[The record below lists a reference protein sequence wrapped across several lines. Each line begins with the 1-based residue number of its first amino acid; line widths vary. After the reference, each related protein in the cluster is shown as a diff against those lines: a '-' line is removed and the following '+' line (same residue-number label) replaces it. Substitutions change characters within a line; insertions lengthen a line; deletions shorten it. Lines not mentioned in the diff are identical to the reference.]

1 MKKIGFIGAGNM
13 GGALIEAV
21 CKKIGGENVI
31 ICDSLP
37 EKTARFAEKYGCEVS
52 DASDVTSAADYLFIC
67 VKPQTAEKAM
77 AEIKPV
83 LDRRTVKPV
92 LVSIMAGVTI
102 TRVRDMAGGQSS
114 SAMPI
119 IRIMPNV
126 AAAVGAGVILCDSDG
141 ASDGQVEEFRSFM
154 SLAGEIDMLPEKLID
169 AGSAVSGC
177 GPAFVCMFIEA
188 MADGA
193 VKCGIP
199 RQKALSYAVETVLGT
214 AELLK
219 QTGKHPAVVK
229 DEVTSPAGTTIEGV
243 QALEEGG
250 MRASVIK
257 AVCAAYE
264 KNKKL

>member
-21 CKKIGGENVI
+21 CGKVGGENVI
-31 ICDSLP
+31 ICDHSA
-37 EKTARFAEKYGCEVS
+37 EKTARFAEEYFCEVY
-52 DASDVTSAADYLFIC
+52 SAAETAETADYLFIC
-67 VKPQTAEKAM
+67 VKPQAAEKAF
-77 AEIKPV
+77 AEIKPF
-83 LDRRTVKPV
+83 LRRTPKPV
-92 LVSIMAGVTI
+92 LVSIMAGITI
-102 TRVRDMAGGQSS
+102 ERVRGMAGGDF
-114 SAMPI
+114 PV
-119 IRIMPNV
+119 IRIMPSV
-126 AAAVGAGVILCDSDG
+126 AAAVGEGVILCDSDG
-141 ASDGQVEEFRSFM
+141 VSDVQEGEFRDFM
-154 SLAGEIDMLPEKLID
+154 SLAGRLDMLPEKLID

-199 RQKALSYAVETVLGT
+199 RKKALSYAIETVLGT

-250 MRASVIK
+250 LRAAVIN
-257 AVCAAYE
+257 AICASYE
-264 KNKKL
+264 KNRKIT

>member
-31 ICDSLP
+31 ICDNLP
-37 EKTARFAEKYGCEVS
+37 EKTARFSEKYGCGIS
-52 DASDVTSAADYLFIC
+52 DASNVAEEADYLFIC
-67 VKPQTAEKAM
+67 VKPQAAENAF

-83 LDRRTVKPV
+83 LDKSTV

-102 TRVRDMAGGQSS
+102 ERVKTMAGRDI
-114 SAMPI
+114 PV

-126 AAAVGAGVILCDSDG
+126 AAAVGEGVILCDSDG
-141 ASDGQVEEFRSFM
+141 ASDEQVEEFKSFM

-199 RQKALSYAVETVLGT
+199 RQKALDYAIETVLGT

-243 QALEEGG
+243 QALEDGG
-250 MRASVIK
+250 MRAAVIK
-257 AVCAAYE
+257 AVCVAYE

>member
-31 ICDSLP
+31 ICDHLP

-52 DASDVTSAADYLFIC
+52 DASGVTSAADYIFIC
-67 VKPQTAEKAM
+67 VKPQAAEKAI

-102 TRVRDMAGGQSS
+102 ERVKTMAGVDI
-114 SAMPI
+114 PI

-141 ASDGQVEEFRSFM
+141 VSDAQTEEFKTFM

-199 RQKALSYAVETVLGT
+199 RQKALSYAIETVLGT

-219 QTGKHPAVVK
+219 QMGKHPAVVK

-243 QALEEGG
+243 QALEDGG